1 MFKTCLQPVKIN
13 VQPVYGSD
21 SATGYGYRKEISCL
35 SDRYSPEKCAEPGI
49 AGKQKDC
56 DACRYCDP
64 IENA

>member
-13 VQPVYGSD
+13 VHPDYGSD
-21 SATGYGYRKEISCL
+21 CTNRYECRKGIACL
-35 SDRYSPEKCAEPGI
+35 FNNYLLEKCAEPGI

-56 DACRYCDP
+56 DASWYYDP